1 MVQAHLK
8 VRCPHCRFRFKVEQ
22 KYAGRVARCPKAE
35 CGGKLRIPHPKPAE
49 PSTVSQTDNPAD
61 GVDRRLAVESRPVTK
76 TSSTSTRKAVKPP
89 AETKQATSSPG
100 RHSARRSTPKV
111 KHRRNQAPKA
121 KSGIRLWQ
129 IVTGTVGLLLA
140 IIAIVF
146 APNGDANPSNEVI
159 AGVKNQDEVSAGPDI
174 FQEKLKP
181 FVTQYCADCHNAD
194 DPEAGIDF
202 AAFPTEASM
211 LTGHGRKT
219 WEKILGM
226 LEIGAMPP
234 ADMEQPPAELR
245 NELTVW
251 LEDRLFNL
259 DCEIIN
265 DPGRVTVRRLNRV
278 EYRNTIRD
286 LLAVDFDPRND
297 FPSDDVGYGFD
308 NIGDVLSL
316 SPLLMEKYLDAAET
330 ITAEAI
336 PVVTARD
343 LRTTLETRQLKSKPQ
358 LDSRGGFL
366 GLSSRA
372 DVWTDYRAPLD
383 GEYEIN
389 VRAKAQQFG
398 SEPAKMELRIDGE
411 VVRTF
416 DVTGEMRQD
425 DYVHKMKLETG
436 QRRIQ
441 VSFINDEYVAKKG
454 DRNLYVGRFEITRPA
469 NRSKLDQFIRNWP
482 EQGSGVRE
490 SATVVLAPFIK
501 RAFRGPVS
509 DADVSRFVDIVEM
522 ATDDGE
528 LFEQGIQ
535 YAVQAVLVSPGFLF
549 RVETDA
555 RPDDPMVE
563 RPVTDY
569 ELASRLSYFLWS
581 SMPDDELFQLAERG
595 ELRKPDILK
604 QQVTR
609 LLGDPKSKALVDNF
623 AGQWLNLAM
632 LDELTP
638 DPNVFPDFDV
648 ALRNDMKQESLLLFE
663 TIMRED
669 RSLLEFLDADFTF
682 MNNRLAKHYGQ
693 EGVKGDQFQKVSLDA
708 GRRAGIL
715 THASILTLTSNPERT
730 SPVKRG
736 KWIMENI
743 LGESPPPPPP
753 GVPELEETTKNNPDA
768 TLREQL
774 KLHRADPGCASCHRT
789 MDVLGFGF
797 ENFDATGRWRDRD
810 GNHAIDPSGELPSGD
825 SFAGPTELVQL
836 LKNRRADFAR
846 CLSEKMLTYALG
858 RGLEYYDRCATDA
871 ILNQLDANNYRF
883 SELVFG
889 IVASKPFQKRRG
901 DGERE

>member
-1 MVQAHLK
+1 MTQAHLK

-22 KYAGRVARCPKAE
+22 KYAGRVARCPKTE
-35 CGGKLRIPHPKPAE
+35 CGGKLRIPQPKPLEA
-49 PSTVSQTDNPAD
+49 SQVDPAMHSAARPD
-61 GVDRRLAVESRPVTK
+61 EPVTVEGRK
-76 TSSTSTRKAVKPP
+76 ASKNPVTSSRRTVQQPAQAKPAAPLTTRQSVRRPDRNAPP
-89 AETKQATSSPG
+89 RNRQATKTK
-100 RHSARRSTPKV
+100 R
-111 KHRRNQAPKA
+111 
-121 KSGIRLWQ
+121 GIRIWQ
-129 IVTGTVGLLLA
+129 LVTGTVGILLA
-140 IIAIVF
+140 GLAILF
-146 APNGDANPSNEVI
+146 APNGDANPRNEVV
-159 AGVKNQDEVSAGPDI
+159 AGVKNQEVADTGPDI
-174 FQEKLKP
+174 FKEKLQP

-194 DPEAGIDF
+194 DPEAGVDF
-202 AAFPTEASM
+202 AAFPTESSM

-219 WEKILGM
+219 WEKILAM

-234 ADMEQPPAELR
+234 ADMEQPSAALR
-245 NELTVW
+245 EELTAW
-251 LEDRLFNL
+251 LEDKLFNL
-259 DCEIIN
+259 DCELID

-286 LLAVDFDPRND
+286 LLAVDFDPTND

-336 PVVTARD
+336 PVVTSRD
-343 LRTTLETRQLKSKPQ
+343 LRTTFETNRLRSQPKTGQ
-358 LDSRGGFL
+358 AGGFL
-366 GLSSRA
+366 TLSSRA
-372 DVWTDYRAPLD
+372 DIWVDYQAPLD
-383 GEYEIN
+383 GEYEID
-389 VRAKAQQFG
+389 VRAKANQFG
-398 SEPAKMELRIDGE
+398 NEPAKMELRVDGK

-425 DYVHKMKLETG
+425 DYIHKMRLDAG
-436 QRRIQ
+436 QRKVQ

-454 DRNLYVGRFEITRPA
+454 DRNLFVGRFAITRPA
-469 NRSKLDQFIRNWP
+469 DRAKVNQFIRHWP
-482 EQGSGVRE
+482 EQDGGVRE
-490 SATVVLAPFIK
+490 SATAVLTPFIK

-509 DADVSRFVDIVEM
+509 NDDVSRFVDIVEM
-522 ATDDGE
+522 TTNDGE
-528 LFEQGIQ
+528 VFEQGIQ
-535 YAVQAVLVSPGFLF
+535 YAVQAVLVSPSFLF
-549 RVETDA
+549 RVETDT
-555 RPDDPMVE
+555 RPDDPMAE
-563 RPVTDY
+563 RPVTDF

-581 SMPDDELFQLAERG
+581 SMPDEELFHLAERG
-595 ELRKPDILK
+595 ELRKPDVLK
-604 QQVTR
+604 QQVVR
-609 LLGDPKSKALVDNF
+609 LLGDPKSRALVDNF

-632 LDELTP
+632 LDEMTP
-638 DPNVFPDFDV
+638 DPNVYPNFDV
-648 ALRNDMKQESLLLFE
+648 ALRDDMKQESLLLFE

-682 MNNRLAKHYGQ
+682 MNERLARHYGKD
-693 EGVKGDQFQKVSLDA
+693 GVKGDQFQKVSLDA

-753 GVPELEETTKNNPDA
+753 GVPELEETTKNNPDF

-797 ENFDATGRWRDRD
+797 ENFDATGRWRDKD
-810 GNHAIDPSGELPSGD
+810 GNHAIDPAGELPGGD
-825 SFAGPTELVQL
+825 SFAGPTELVRL
-836 LKNRRADFAR
+836 LKNRRVDFAR

-858 RGLEYYDRCATDA
+858 RGLEYYDRCATNA
-871 ILNQLDANNYRF
+871 ILKQLDASNYRF
-883 SELVFG
+883 SELVLG
-889 IVASKPFQKRRG
+889 IVTSKPFQKRRG